1 MTKIKRCA
9 AMLAALTLPATAFQT
24 APASAAGSYN
34 MNVTV
39 DLSGEQKAISPY
51 IYGMNKYDD
60 ASVLDDV
67 RISAVRQGGNRLTAY
82 NWETNASNAGED
94 WKHSS
99 DSFMSSSNEPAAC
112 VQEFSDIAVKHDI
125 PYRLTTLQMA
135 GDVAADKDGR
145 VSEAE
150 TAPSSR
156 WNTVKFTK
164 GSAFSMTPRSDG
176 RNRIHGRVCQ
186 LHRQYAR

>member
-9 AMLAALTLPATAFQT
+9 AMLAALTLSAAAFQT

-60 ASVLDDV
+60 V

-82 NWETNASNAGED
+82 NWENNASNAGED

-99 DSFMSSSNEPAAC
+99 DSFMSSSNGPAAC

-135 GDVAADKDGR
+135 GYVAADKDAIN
-145 VSEAE
+145 V
-150 TAPSSR
+150 PSKSKIIVEYCFIAKQKY
-156 WNTVKFTK
+156 N
-164 GSAFSMTPRSDG
+164 
-176 RNRIHGRVCQ
+176 
-186 LHRQYAR
+186 